1 MKRIVW
7 IPVLLLATLTV
18 AYGQVAEA
26 PLPSGLPTYG
36 PGVAPVVVVE
46 PAVAQPPEA
55 APPPIHSTPAVRRVL
70 GPAPGP
76 VAGMME
82 APPPAQPEA
91 PGYGMTPG
99 TPWHAIG
106 GQGAV
111 MFTLFDP
118 EKGVRYG
125 PFPLRTG
132 GPIAVGGVEYHLE
145 VVGLAP
151 PPEEE
156 RTREQLNLEERLRKT
171 LIPDL
176 FLEGSGIMDAVDLLS
191 AQGEV
196 NIVVTEVVQKSGFNI
211 TLRLRNIPLYDAI
224 RYVAEVADIGF
235 RIDDHAVVITD
246 EVPRPVMVPMPVPG
260 VRR

>member
-7 IPVLLLATLTV
+7 IPILLLATLTV
-18 AYGQVAEA
+18 AYGQVAEVPPA
-26 PLPSGLPTYG
+26 GTTPTSGAE
-36 PGVAPVVVVE
+36 VAPVVVVE

-55 APPPIHSTPAVRRVL
+55 APPPIHSTPAVRRVP
-70 GPAPGP
+70 GAAPGP
-76 VAGMME
+76 MPGMVEAVPSTRPEVAGF
-82 APPPAQPEA
+82 
-91 PGYGMTPG
+91 GMTTG
-99 TPWHAIG
+99 TPWPAIG

-125 PFPLRTG
+125 PFPLQTG
-132 GPIAVGGVEYHLE
+132 VPIAVGGVEYHLE

-176 FLEGSGIMDAVDLLS
+176 FLEGAGIMDAVDLLS